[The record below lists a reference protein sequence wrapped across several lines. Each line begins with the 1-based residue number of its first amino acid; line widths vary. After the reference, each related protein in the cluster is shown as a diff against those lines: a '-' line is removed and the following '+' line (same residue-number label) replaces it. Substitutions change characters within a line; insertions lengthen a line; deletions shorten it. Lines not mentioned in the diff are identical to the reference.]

1 MKPVRS
7 ALLHE
12 ERRAEET
19 VVVVRS
25 PPPPLAMDAPAA
37 TRALVP
43 GRGFGLVASRDIA
56 AGETVVRERAVLC
69 GVSEA
74 HRALAC
80 ARCLATTARGTSSRP
95 PPCPG
100 CGQVLLCASGACARD
115 ALGHGPIACA
125 AERLTAN
132 ASAAERVDRERVRFL
147 AACADLRRDAATA
160 PPPTNPA
167 ADPLDA
173 RRRDAAERLA
183 ALDRLC
189 PRADDPADGV
199 PRRDVDAAARLRPT
213 LERAVADATSAPDP
227 RGVVGG
233 PAGFAPAGFAPPSP
247 LAAALASIVGSDA
260 ENARL
265 LAKEA
270 RNAFGVMAAPE
281 FASPTAEGEAASAA
295 SAYAAS
301 AVAERSVRGAGLY
314 DLASAVNHAC
324 FPNVARFD
332 NFDATF
338 DDPENGFEARGGVFG
353 GVNGGVYAPPD
364 ELRLVAVDRVAR
376 GEEIVMSYRPVG
388 EPTARR
394 RRGLRRAFGFAC
406 ACARCALEV
415 GWAREDGTSTGDE
428 DARPRA
434 RAAATAATAVSAAA
448 AAAAR
453 DHDDDDDDDAAQ
465 LAADEAMDA
474 SDASRL
480 ARVDAA
486 ESARRADRIPGEY
499 AMWFARNEC
508 PDPRCGGTLAP
519 PNPKAAHM
527 MCNYCGR
534 KRTDA
539 EFFAA
544 LEAG

>member
-7 ALLHE
+7 ALLLHE
-12 ERRAEET
+12 GTPGGRDGRGRA
-19 VVVVRS
+19 VA
-25 PPPPLAMDAPAA
+25 PPPPTLAMDAPAA

-167 ADPLDA
+167 DPLDA

-199 PRRDVDAAARLRPT
+199 PRRDVDAAARLRPI

-233 PAGFAPAGFAPPSP
+233 PAGFAPAGFAPSSP

-295 SAYAAS
+295 SASAAS

-332 NFDATF
+332 NFDAAF

-434 RAAATAATAVSAAA
+434 RAAATAATAATAVTAVSAAAA

-453 DHDDDDDDDAAQ
+453 DH
-465 LAADEAMDA
+465 
-474 SDASRL
+474 R
-480 ARVDAA
+480 
-486 ESARRADRIPGEY
+486 P
-499 AMWFARNEC
+499 
-508 PDPRCGGTLAP
+508 
-519 PNPKAAHM
+519 
-527 MCNYCGR
+527 
-534 KRTDA
+534 
-539 EFFAA
+539 
-544 LEAG
+544 

>member
-1 MKPVRS
+1 M
-7 ALLHE
+7 LHE

-25 PPPPLAMDAPAA
+25 PPPTLAMDAPAA

-125 AERLTAN
+125 AERLTAC

-199 PRRDVDAAARLRPT
+199 PRRDIDAAARLRPT

-233 PAGFAPAGFAPPSP
+233 PAGFAPAGFAPSSP
-247 LAAALASIVGSDA
+247 LAAALASMSRCTCFSISRARSSGELSARSASGGAAPRPCPSGS
-260 ENARL
+260 NAR
-265 LAKEA
+265 
-270 RNAFGVMAAPE
+270 
-281 FASPTAEGEAASAA
+281 
-295 SAYAAS
+295 
-301 AVAERSVRGAGLY
+301 
-314 DLASAVNHAC
+314 D
-324 FPNVARFD
+324 
-332 NFDATF
+332 
-338 DDPENGFEARGGVFG
+338 
-353 GVNGGVYAPPD
+353 
-364 ELRLVAVDRVAR
+364 
-376 GEEIVMSYRPVG
+376 
-388 EPTARR
+388 
-394 RRGLRRAFGFAC
+394 
-406 ACARCALEV
+406 
-415 GWAREDGTSTGDE
+415 
-428 DARPRA
+428 
-434 RAAATAATAVSAAA
+434 
-448 AAAAR
+448 AAAR
-453 DHDDDDDDDAAQ
+453 D
-465 LAADEAMDA
+465 
-474 SDASRL
+474 
-480 ARVDAA
+480 
-486 ESARRADRIPGEY
+486 
-499 AMWFARNEC
+499 
-508 PDPRCGGTLAP
+508 
-519 PNPKAAHM
+519 
-527 MCNYCGR
+527 
-534 KRTDA
+534 
-539 EFFAA
+539 A
-544 LEAG
+544 LW